1 MISLNDFSKH
11 IEDMVSILRQM
22 VEIESPSTQK
32 AAVDRMGVYVA
43 EQMRALDAA
52 ITINRQEITGNHILA
67 RWGGE
72 TEETGILIL
81 CHMDTVFPVG
91 TLKHQPCFQ
100 ENGRLYGPGVTDMK
114 AGIAILAGVIKVLQG
129 SGNLALPP
137 ITALFTSDEE
147 IGSETSRP
155 LIESLARGKD
165 LVLCLEPGLSNGG
178 LKTWRKGVGEYEVQV
193 QGRASHAGGEH
204 EQGRN
209 AIEELAYHVLEIQK
223 FTNYGKGTT
232 LNVGMIQGGTAS
244 NVVPN
249 EAKAIVD
256 LRVLSLDEAE
266 RIDREMK
273 SIQPV
278 IQGTSVQVTGGLN
291 RPPMPRDELMAATF
305 QKAQRIADSFGIHL
319 VEGGTGGGSDAN
331 FVAPLGVPV
340 LDGLGGLGGG
350 MHSEREYLIIDSLPQ
365 RSALLA
371 AILLNWYTD

>member
-1 MISLNDFSKH
+1 MIPISDFSKH
-11 IEDMVSILRQM
+11 TDDMIAMIKQM
-22 VEIESPSTQK
+22 AEIESPSTQK
-32 AAVDRMGVYVA
+32 AAVDQMGEYVA

-52 ITINRQEITGNHILA
+52 ITIDHQETAGNHILA

-72 TEETGILIL
+72 TEAAGILIL

-91 TLKHQPCFQ
+91 TIKHQPCFQ
-100 ENGRLYGPGVTDMK
+100 ENGRLYGPGVVDMK
-114 AGIAILAGVIKVLQG
+114 ASIAILAGVIRMLQEI
-129 SGNLALPP
+129 GNLALPP

-147 IGSETSRP
+147 IGSNTSRS

-178 LKTWRKGVGEYEVQV
+178 LKTWRKGVGEYEIQV
-193 QGRASHAGGEH
+193 RGRASHAGGEH

-209 AIEELAYHVLEIQK
+209 AIEELAYHVLEVQK
-223 FTNYGKGTT
+223 FTNYEKGTT
-232 LNVGMIQGGTAS
+232 LNVGKIQGGTAS
-244 NVVPN
+244 NVVPDK
-249 EAKAIVD
+249 AHAIVD
-256 LRVLSLDEAE
+256 LRVLSVDEAE
-266 RIDREMK
+266 RIDQLMQA
-273 SIQPV
+273 IQPV
-278 IQGTSVQVTGGLN
+278 INGTSVQISGGLN

-305 QKAQRIADSFGIHL
+305 QKAQRIALSLGINL

-365 RSALLA
+365 RAALLS
-371 AILLNWYTD
+371 AILLNWQTD